1 MTFEEQME
9 IKYKLEEELNAE
21 PEIQIG
27 DTVVLHDG
35 WTKATIGKLYYSFR
49 CVEWHTEKKE
59 YVKYY
64 DVEFVD
70 TKGNYRH
77 WKSYFD
83 GGYIEY
89 AKRGE

>member
-1 MTFEEQME
+1 MTFEEQMK

-21 PEIQIG
+21 PEVKVG
-27 DTVVLHDG
+27 DIIVVPKFRI
-35 WTKATIGKLYYSFR
+35 KAKIEKLYYSFR
-49 CVEWHTEKKE
+49 CIEWHNEKEE
-59 YVKYY
+59 YVKLY
-64 DVEFVD
+64 DIDFVD
-70 TKGNYRH
+70 TNGIYRH